1 MKTRS
6 KRYIEIQEKIEDRTY
21 GMQEAITTLQSV
33 ANARFTE
40 SVDVNVSLNID
51 PKYADQQLRATLIL
65 PEGTGQT
72 KRIAALVEEDQFE
85 QAKKAGA
92 DIVGAEDL
100 IDDITKG
107 VLDFE
112 ILITTPKLMPKL
124 AKLGKVLGP
133 KGLMP
138 SPKTGTITTNLDDT
152 IEEFKRGKIEYRAD
166 KHGNV
171 HISFGKINFS
181 AESLIS
187 NLKAVFESLEK
198 NRPSGVKGKY
208 MKKFTVSTTMSP
220 SIELDLE
227 TLK

>member
-6 KRYIEIQEKIEDRTY
+6 KRYIAIQEKIEDRPY
-21 GMQEAITTLQSV
+21 AMQEAITTLQSV
-33 ANARFTE
+33 ANARFQE
-40 SVDVNVSLNID
+40 SIDVNVSLNID

-65 PEGTGQT
+65 PEGTGQA

-92 DIVGAEDL
+92 DIVGSDDL
-100 IDDITKG
+100 IDEITKG

-138 SPKTGTITTNLDDT
+138 SPKTGTITTNLDET

-171 HISFGKINFS
+171 HINFGKTDFS
-181 AESLIS
+181 SENLVS

>member
-6 KRYIEIQEKIEDRTY
+6 KRYITIQEKIEDRPY
-21 GMQEAITTLQSV
+21 AIQEAITTLQSV
-33 ANARFTE
+33 ANARFQE

-65 PEGTGQT
+65 PEGTGQA

-92 DIVGAEDL
+92 DIVGSDDL
-100 IDDITKG
+100 IDEITKG

-138 SPKTGTITTNLDDT
+138 SPKTGTITTNLDET

-171 HISFGKINFS
+171 HINFGKTDFS
-181 AESLIS
+181 SESLVL

>member
-6 KRYIEIQEKIEDRTY
+6 KRYIEIQEKIEDRPY
-21 GMQEAITTLQSV
+21 AVQEAITTLQSV

-40 SVDVNVSLNID
+40 SIDVNASLNID

-65 PEGTGQT
+65 PEGTGQA

-85 QAKKAGA
+85 QAKNAGA
-92 DIVGAEDL
+92 DIVGSDDL
-100 IDDITKG
+100 IDEITKG
-107 VLDFE
+107 ALDFE

-138 SPKTGTITTNLDDT
+138 SPKTGTITTNLDET

-171 HISFGKINFS
+171 HINFGKTDFS
-181 AESLIS
+181 SESLVS

>member
-6 KRYIEIQEKIEDRTY
+6 KRYIAIQDKIEDRLY
-21 GMQEAITTLQSV
+21 APEEAMTTLQSV
-33 ANARFTE
+33 ANARFNE
-40 SVDVNVSLNID
+40 SVDANISLNID

-92 DIVGAEDL
+92 DIVGSDDL

-138 SPKTGTITTNLDDT
+138 SPKTGTITTNLDET

-171 HISFGKINFS
+171 HINFGKTDFS
-181 AESLIS
+181 AESLTT
-187 NLKAVFESLEK
+187 NLKAVFDSLEK

-208 MKKFTVSTTMSP
+208 MKRFTVSTTMSP
-220 SIELDLE
+220 SNELNLE

>member
-6 KRYIEIQEKIEDRTY
+6 KRYIEIQEKIEDRPY
-21 GMQEAITTLQSV
+21 AMQEAITTLQSI

-181 AESLIS
+181 AESLIA

>member
-6 KRYIEIQEKIEDRTY
+6 KRYIEIQEKIEDRPY
-21 GMQEAITTLQSV
+21 AMQEAITTLQSI